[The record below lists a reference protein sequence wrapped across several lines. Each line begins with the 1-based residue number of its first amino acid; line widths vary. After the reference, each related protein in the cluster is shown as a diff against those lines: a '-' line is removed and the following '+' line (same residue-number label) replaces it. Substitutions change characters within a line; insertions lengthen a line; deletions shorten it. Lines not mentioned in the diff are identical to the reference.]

1 MSSTKLLRE
10 DPSVELSRRTLFKVL
25 GGGIL
30 LAAFEPDAWAAG
42 WAQRGGGQPIPQQ
55 ISAWVHVGP
64 DSRISVFSGKAEV
77 GQNVRTSL
85 AQGAAEELRVPVEA
99 VTVTLGDTDLV
110 PYDMGTFGSRS
121 TPTMVPQVRRAAASA
136 RETLIDLAA
145 KKWGITR
152 DKVHAADGTLTGPTG
167 QSATYGAIAK
177 DQPIDGPITA
187 DVPLTAP
194 SDWKV
199 LGSSVAKIA
208 AEEIVTG
215 KHKYTADFR
224 REGMLF
230 AKVLRPPSFGA
241 TLTSADT
248 SGAAS
253 MAGVEV
259 VHDGNFIAVAA
270 PSTRLA
276 NRALAAIKATWQETA
291 QPSSKEMPGL
301 FRAAAPPA
309 PAWSADKKLATS
321 YTASY
326 IAHVPLE
333 PRAAFAEW
341 DGKKMTVHTGTQRP
355 FAVRTEV
362 ATALSLPEAQVRVI
376 VPDTGS
382 GYGGKHTGDA
392 AVEAARIAKAVGKPI
407 MLAWTR
413 REEFTFAY
421 FRPGGVIDIA
431 SGASADGKLSHWEFD
446 NYNSGGAGIG
456 MPYAVPEP
464 RTDAHEVKSP
474 LRQGSYRSLAAAF
487 NNFARESHMDELALA
502 LGLDP
507 LEFRLKNLKN
517 DRLTAVLSAAAG
529 EFSWGKERPA
539 AHRGFGLACGT
550 EKGSQVATVVEIS
563 VDPATKVVRLE
574 RIVTAYECGAILNP
588 ELLKLQVEGAVVMG
602 IGGALFEAI
611 EFENGKIL
619 TDRMAKYRV
628 PRYADVPS
636 MTTLLLDRKDVPSVG
651 AGETPIIAIAPAI
664 GNAIFAATGV
674 RLRGLP
680 MKLTL

>member
-1 MSSTKLLRE
+1 MSPAKQVRE
-10 DPSVELSRRTLFKVL
+10 DPSLELSRRTLFKLL

-42 WAQRGGGQPIPQQ
+42 WAQRGGGQPLPQQ
-55 ISAWVHVGP
+55 ISAWVHVGT
-64 DSRISVFSGKAEV
+64 DGRITVFSGKVEV
-77 GQNVRTSL
+77 GQNARTSL
-85 AQGAAEELRVPVEA
+85 TQAAAEELRVPVEA
-99 VTVTLGDTDLV
+99 VSTTLGDTDLV
-110 PYDMGTFGSRS
+110 PFDMGTFGSRT

-145 KKWGITR
+145 KKWGVARNT
-152 DKVHAADGTLTGPTG
+152 VHVADGTLTGPTG

-177 DQPIDGPITA
+177 DQPIDGPITT

-199 LGSSVAKIA
+199 LGTPVAKIA
-208 AEEIVTG
+208 ADGIVTG
-215 KHKYTADFR
+215 KHKYTSDFR
-224 REGMLF
+224 RDGMLF

-241 TLTSADT
+241 TITSADT

-253 MAGVEV
+253 MPGVVV
-259 VHDGNFIAVAA
+259 VHDGNFLAVAA
-270 PSTRLA
+270 PTTRLA
-276 NRALAAIKATWQETA
+276 NRALAAIKATWQETP

-301 FRAAAPPA
+301 FRAAAPPP
-309 PAWSADKKLATS
+309 PAWNADKKLTAT
-321 YTASY
+321 YTAAY

-341 DGKKMTVHTGTQRP
+341 DGKKMTVHTGSQRP
-355 FAVRTEV
+355 FGVRTEV
-362 ATALSLPEAQVRVI
+362 ATALNLPEAQVRVI

-392 AVEAARIAKAVGKPI
+392 AVEAARTAKAVGKPI
-407 MLAWTR
+407 LLAWTR

-431 SGASADGKLSHWEFD
+431 SGASADGKVTNWEFD

-456 MPYAVPEP
+456 TPYAVPEP
-464 RTDAHEVKSP
+464 RSDYHEVHSP

-487 NNFARESHMDELALA
+487 NNFARESHMDELAQA

-517 DRLTAVLSAAAG
+517 ERLAAVLSAAAA
-529 EFSWGKERPA
+529 EFSWGREKPA

-563 VDPATKVVRLE
+563 VDPETKVVHLE

-588 ELLKLQVEGAVVMG
+588 ALLKLQVEGAVIMG

-619 TDRMAKYRV
+619 TDHLSKYRV

-636 MTTLLLDRKDVPSVG
+636 MVTLLLDRKDLPSTG

-680 MKLTL
+680 MKLA

>member
-1 MSSTKLLRE
+1 MVDRE
-10 DPSVELSRRTLFKVL
+10 DASVALSRRTLFKVL

-30 LAAFEPDAWAAG
+30 LAAFEHDAWAAG
-42 WAQRGGGQPIPQQ
+42 WLQRGGGQQLPQQ
-55 ISAWVHVGP
+55 ISAWVHIGT
-64 DSRISVFSGKAEV
+64 DGRISVFSGKAEV

-85 AQGAAEELRVPVEA
+85 TQAAAEELHVPAEA

-110 PYDMGTFGSRS
+110 PFDMGTFGSRS

-145 KKWGITR
+145 KKWGVAR
-152 DKVHAADGTLTGPTG
+152 DTVHVGAGTVTGPAG
-167 QSATYGAIAK
+167 QSATYGSIAK
-177 DQPIDGPITA
+177 DQPIDGPITT

-199 LGSSVAKIA
+199 LGTRVRKVAI
-208 AEEIVTG
+208 EEIVTG

-224 REGMLF
+224 SEGMLF
-230 AKVLRPPSFGA
+230 AKILRPPSFGA
-241 TLTSADT
+241 TVRSADT
-248 SGAAS
+248 SGAAA
-253 MAGVEV
+253 MAGVLV

-270 PSTRLA
+270 PTTRLA
-276 NRALAAIKATWQETA
+276 NRAIAAIKATWQETP

-301 FRAAAPPA
+301 FRASPAAE
-309 PAWSADKKLATS
+309 PAWSADKKLAAS
-321 YTASY
+321 YTAHY

-341 DGKKMTVHTGTQRP
+341 DGAKMTVHTGSQRP
-355 FAVRTEV
+355 FGVRTEV
-362 ATALSLPEAQVRVI
+362 ATALGIPEAQVRVI

-407 MLAWTR
+407 MLLWTR

-431 SGASADGKLSHWEFD
+431 SGASAGGVLTHWEFD

-456 MPYAVPEP
+456 TPYAVPEP
-464 RTDAHEVKSP
+464 RTDYHEAHSP

-487 NNFARESHMDELALA
+487 NNFARESHMDELARA
-502 LGLDP
+502 AGLDP

-517 DRLTAVLSAAAG
+517 PRLAAVLSAATDA
-529 EFSWGKERPA
+529 FSWGREKPA
-539 AHRGFGLACGT
+539 ANRGFGLACGT

-563 VDPATKVVRLE
+563 VEPATKTVRLE

-588 ELLKLQVEGAVVMG
+588 ELLKLQVEGAVIMG
-602 IGGALFEAI
+602 IGGAMFEAI

-619 TDRMAKYRV
+619 TDRLSKYRV
-628 PRYADVPS
+628 PRYSDVPP
-636 MTTLLLDRKDVPSVG
+636 MTTLLLDRKDLPSTG

-664 GNAIFAATGV
+664 GNAIFAATGI

-680 MKLTL
+680 MKL